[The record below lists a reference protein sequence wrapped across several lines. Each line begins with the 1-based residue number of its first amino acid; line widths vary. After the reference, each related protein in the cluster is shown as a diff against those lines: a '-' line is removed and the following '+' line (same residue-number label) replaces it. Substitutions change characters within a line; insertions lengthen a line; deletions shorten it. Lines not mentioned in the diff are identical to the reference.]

1 MRKLFLAWLLVSM
14 ITTGCSK
21 AENKQSNSP
30 DSLIL
35 QVNQGPYA
43 MTMYPRYE
51 TEKESKLYLDVRRD
65 GKTVDG
71 AQVAAHLIAKDGDKA
86 MAEFIQDAKLRVYVA
101 HVPLKHQEDYV
112 IETEVR
118 LKDKEKTVLR
128 PTFAFHCG
136 DPIPHVM
143 DENVDLEESAKNKK

>member
-1 MRKLFLAWLLVSM
+1 MRKLLLACLLVSLT
-14 ITTGCSK
+14 TTGCSK
-21 AENKQSNSP
+21 AVNKQSVSP

-51 TEKESKLYLDVRRD
+51 SEKESKLYLDVRRE
-65 GKTVDG
+65 GKSVDG

-86 MAEFIQDAKLRVYVA
+86 IAEFVQDAKLRVYVA

-118 LKDKEKTVLR
+118 LKNKEKTVLR

-136 DPIPHVM
+136 DQIPHVI
-143 DENVDLEESAKNKK
+143 DENMDLDKSTKSKK